1 MRLAKRSRGP
11 AGSLH
16 RTQTISQEAIAELVV
31 CGRWASAR
39 ERVRKFGK
47 FQLQGRKM
55 GSYCG
60 CATQLQPCLP
70 SHLIILSYMII
81 GLHCMG

>member
-1 MRLAKRSRGP
+1 MRTLIADADVCASHLSTMLRRCPVRLAKRSRGP

-55 GSYCG
+55 GS
-60 CATQLQPCLP
+60 
-70 SHLIILSYMII
+70 
-81 GLHCMG
+81 